1 MSDYTVAT
9 DFAAKDALPGG
20 DSNKIIRGT
29 EFDTE
34 FDAIAVAIATKA
46 NSAGAALTGNSTS
59 DGNEIGWRKAV
70 QVTSTGET
78 LAASHSGKSIST
90 TGNMTV
96 ANSVFGAGDAV
107 VIYNNSASAIT
118 LTQGSGVTMRLAGT
132 TTTGSRTLS
141 GRGLA
146 SLYFVSASEVVV
158 SGAGIS

>member
-46 NSAGAALTGNSTS
+46 NSSGAALTNASTS
-59 DGNEIGWRKAV
+59 DGHEIGWRRAV
-70 QVTSTGET
+70 QVSSSGET
-78 LAASHSGKSIST
+78 LAASHAGKSIKA
-90 TGNMTV
+90 TGNLTV
-96 ANSVFGAGDAV
+96 ANSVFAAGDAV
-107 VIYNNSASAIT
+107 VIYCDSASPIT

-132 TTTGSRTLS
+132 TTTGSRTLAA
-141 GRGLA
+141 RGLA